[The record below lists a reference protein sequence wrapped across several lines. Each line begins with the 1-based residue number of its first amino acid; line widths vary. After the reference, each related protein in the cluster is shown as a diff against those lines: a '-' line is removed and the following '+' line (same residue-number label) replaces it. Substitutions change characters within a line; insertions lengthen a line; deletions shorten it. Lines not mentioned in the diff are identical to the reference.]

1 VLVPGWGAGSGPSA
15 PASEVSANVRLAD
28 GVQYLATTQVADG
41 YEPEHAVVYAGTPV
55 VWELT
60 SEALTCA
67 SWIRAPELGITEAV
81 LTPGETTDLTF
92 TPTEPGTLTYTC
104 GMGMYTGTIEVIARP
119 A

>member
-1 VLVPGWGAGSGPSA
+1 M
-15 PASEVSANVRLAD
+15 
-28 GVQYLATTQVADG
+28 
-41 YEPEHAVVYAGTPV
+41 
-55 VWELT
+55 
-60 SEALTCA
+60 EALTCA